1 MQLAEF
7 AKIAEKI
14 KEKPAPKRYIFID
27 AKTKQRNDLMLPREV
42 TIKNEE
48 TMLSPYAC
56 KSAAA
61 GEREIREEPCPIR
74 TDFQRDRDRIIHCNS
89 FRRLKHKTQVFLIP
103 KSDHYRTRL
112 THTLEVAQIAR
123 TVARALRLN
132 EDLTEAIALGHDLG
146 HTPFGHDGERTLN
159 QLYGHFKH
167 YEQSVRLVEVV
178 EREGKGLNLTPQVK
192 DGILCHTDKTAG
204 TLEGV
209 VVKLSDKIAYINH
222 DIEDAIR
229 AGVLREEELPKE
241 ATDLLG
247 HTKSQRIT
255 SLVTSIIENSTDS
268 PEVKYDPE
276 TAKAHDLLRSFMFQN
291 VYYSAANTSDKDKA
305 CRVVEYLYG
314 YYCKKPREMPPLYV
328 GLAEEYDVERAV
340 CDYISGMTD
349 DYAVDL
355 FRELFIPQPWM

>member
-1 MQLAEF
+1 
-7 AKIAEKI
+7 
-14 KEKPAPKRYIFID
+14 
-27 AKTKQRNDLMLPREV
+27 MLPREV

-48 TMLSPYAC
+48 LMLSPFAC
-56 KSAAA
+56 KSVYA
-61 GEREIREEPCPIR
+61 GNREREEEPCPIR
-74 TDFQRDRDRIIHCNS
+74 TEFQRDRDRIIHCSS

-146 HTPFGHDGERTLN
+146 HTPFGHDGERTLSE
-159 QLYGHFKH
+159 LYEGGFKH
-167 YEQSVRLVEVV
+167 YEQSVRVV
-178 EREGKGLNLTPQVK
+178 ERIERSGEGLNLTLPVK
-192 DGILCHTDKTAG
+192 NGILCHTNMTAD

-229 AGVLREEELPKE
+229 GGVLKEEDLPKE
-241 ATDLLG
+241 ATDVLG

-255 SLVTSIIENSTDS
+255 ALVNSIIENSS
-268 PEVKYDPE
+268 GKNEIKYDGE
-276 TAKAHDLLRSFMFQN
+276 TQKAHDLLRSFMFQN
-291 VYYSAANTSDKDKA
+291 VYYAKPTTAEKDKA
-305 CRVVEYLYG
+305 CHVVKSLYG
-314 YYCKKPREMPPLYV
+314 YYSDHPEKMPPLYINI
-328 GLAEEYDVERAV
+328 AEEDGKERAV

-349 DYAVDL
+349 DFAVDMYK
-355 FRELFIPQPWM
+355 ELFIPKSWI